1 METATKES
9 ATTVCDGL
17 RESLQEARMY
27 SSGESRKR
35 ATDRKMEVLNVKNKT
50 RIRGSGDRNE
60 DPEPQLGQ
68 HREIGQRE
76 TEVEVLCCCPTCQW
90 T

>member
-1 METATKES
+1 MGTGLTTLSHKTSCVTETATKES

-50 RIRGSGDRNE
+50 RIHGSGDRNE
-60 DPEPQLGQ
+60 DPEPQLGH
-68 HREIGQRE
+68 HREIGQ
-76 TEVEVLCCCPTCQW
+76 
-90 T
+90 